1 MMRTPLLNK
10 QNRVRY
16 LSWLS
21 AGSLDARLATPNCR
35 VVKAERLK
43 ISSCK
48 SPIARL
54 SLNSRSTTAAK
65 PATRQLRFITPMPQ
79 SAAKSP

>member
-1 MMRTPLLNK
+1 MMQTPLLNK

-16 LSWLS
+16 LCWLS
-21 AGSLDARLATPNCR
+21 AGSLYARLDTPNSR

-48 SPIARL
+48 SPIARPRL
-54 SLNSRSTTAAK
+54 KSHSAIAAK
-65 PATRQLRFITPMPQ
+65 PATLQLRFITPMPQ
-79 SAAKSP
+79 STAKSP